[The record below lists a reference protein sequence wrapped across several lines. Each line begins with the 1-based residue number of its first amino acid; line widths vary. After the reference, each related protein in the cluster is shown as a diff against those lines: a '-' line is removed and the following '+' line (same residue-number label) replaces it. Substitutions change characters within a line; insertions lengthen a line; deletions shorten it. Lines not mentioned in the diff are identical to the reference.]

1 MVYVCSPNNPTG
13 QLINPQDFRT
23 LLELTRGKA
32 IVVADEAYI
41 EFCPQASLAGWL
53 AEYPHGYFAHTVSF
67 ALAGLRCGF
76 TLANEEV
83 INLLMKVIAPYPLS
97 TPVADIAARALSPQG
112 IVAMRERV
120 AQIIAEREYLIAAL
134 KEIPCV
140 KQVFD
145 SETNYILARFK
156 ASSAVFKSLWDQG
169 IILRDQN
176 KQPSLSG
183 CLRITVGTREES
195 QRVIDALRA
204 EQV

>member
-53 AEYPHGYFAHTVSF
+53 AEYPHRAILRTLSKAF

-83 INLLMKVIAPYPLS
+83 INLLMKVIAPTRSRRRLP
-97 TPVADIAARALSPQG
+97 T
-112 IVAMRERV
+112 
-120 AQIIAEREYLIAAL
+120 
-134 KEIPCV
+134 
-140 KQVFD
+140 
-145 SETNYILARFK
+145 
-156 ASSAVFKSLWDQG
+156 
-169 IILRDQN
+169 LR
-176 KQPSLSG
+176 PG
-183 CLRITVGTREES
+183 R
-195 QRVIDALRA
+195 
-204 EQV
+204 

>member
-1 MVYVCSPNNPTG
+1 MS
-13 QLINPQDFRT
+13 
-23 LLELTRGKA
+23 KA
-32 IVVADEAYI
+32 
-41 EFCPQASLAGWL
+41 
-53 AEYPHGYFAHTVSF
+53 F

-83 INLLMKVIAPYPLS
+83 INLLMKVIAPTRSRRRLPTLRRGVK
-97 TPVADIAARALSPQG
+97 TAGDL
-112 IVAMRERV
+112 AMRERV

-140 KQVFD
+140 EQVFD
-145 SETNYILARFK
+145 SETDYILARFK
-156 ASSAVFKSLWDQG
+156 ASSAVFKSLCDQG